1 MESHWPLAQIVYQH
15 CERIDRSGYPRNLKG
30 NEILIEARIMAVADV
45 VEAMASY
52 RPYRPTLGIE
62 AALEEIE
69 KNKGILYD
77 DTVAEACL
85 RLFRE
90 KGYQLK

>member
-1 MESHWPLAQIVYQH
+1 V
-15 CERIDRSGYPRNLKG
+15 R
-30 NEILIEARIMAVADV
+30 
-45 VEAMASY
+45 
-52 RPYRPTLGIE
+52 RPCWPTLGIE

-77 DTVAEACL
+77 NTVADACL

-90 KGYQLK
+90 KGYQLT

>member
-1 MESHWPLAQIVYQH
+1 M
-15 CERIDRSGYPRNLKG
+15 DGSGYPENLKG
-30 NEILIEARIMAVADV
+30 DEIIIDARIMAVADV
-45 VEAMASY
+45 VEAMASH
-52 RPYRPTLGIE
+52 RPYRAALGIE

-77 DTVAEACL
+77 DAVVDACL

-90 KGYQLK
+90 KGYKLI